1 MGRCIFF
8 LVQLAKHVPLICI
21 ALVRALPNP
30 FRVLSWKAYERWLI
44 TFRFP
49 AGTMGI
55 VNDTDLAQEILKN
68 KDGDFPKSRFIQ
80 ALLQPLIGQGLFGQP
95 GGTEVQRLRKSYYA
109 ALREV
114 SPQRVDDVAARLTR
128 EYLRRW
134 QQEPQGFPAPL
145 EFSRLAID
153 IVTECVFERRFAP
166 AQSLEFVQA
175 FSQYNRSVN
184 LVLLMYSSGT
194 GEDLQPL
201 VRNMGLV
208 ENGRVVREHLRRC
221 FVQPFWGENAL
232 AHPPF
237 YAKILLHWQSSPQ
250 FVPGD
255 LAAQEFLL
263 DEIAVMVLAGHETTA
278 SVLSWIFWELSAP
291 ERYAAYLQSVRDD
304 GLEQAQD
311 GLIDEGLRLYP
322 PIGVYLRDTSC
333 DVELR
338 GKKFPR
344 GSTLA
349 VSPWTMHR
357 HKSLWKSGR
366 EFCPERWRKPMENA
380 ESPTVGRNFLPY
392 GSGNRVCPGNQ
403 FAQAEM
409 RAILREMLTVVQ
421 PQRLTRQN
429 PRPMGSMTTRPHI
442 DFRLRLIP
450 LDGA

>member
-8 LVQLAKHVPLICI
+8 LVQLAKHVPLICL

-30 FRVLSWKAYERWLI
+30 FSVLSWKAYERWLI
-44 TFRFP
+44 TYRFP

-55 VNDTDLAQEILKN
+55 VNDADLAQEILKN
-68 KDGDFPKSRFIQ
+68 KDGNFPKSRFLQ

-95 GGTEVQRLRKSYYA
+95 GGAEVQRLRKSYYA

-114 SPQRVDDVAARLTR
+114 SEQRVDDVAAGFTR
-128 EYLRRW
+128 EYLQRW
-134 QQEPQGFPAPL
+134 QQEPQGFIAPV

-166 AQSLEFVQA
+166 AQSLEFALA
-175 FSQYNRSVN
+175 FARYNRSVN

-194 GEDLQPL
+194 AEDLQAL

-208 ENGRVVREHLRRC
+208 ESGRTVREHLQQC
-221 FVQPFWGENAL
+221 FIQPFWGEKAL
-232 AHPPF
+232 EHPQF
-237 YAKILLHWQSSPQ
+237 YKKILLHWQSSPE

-291 ERYAAYLQSVRDD
+291 EQHAAYLTSVGTH

-311 GLIDEGLRLYP
+311 ALIDEGLRLFP
-322 PIGVYLRDTSC
+322 PIGVYLRDTLC
-333 DVELR
+333 EVELR
-338 GKKFPR
+338 GKKFAQ

-357 HKSLWKSGR
+357 HKSLWKNGR
-366 EFCPERWRKPMENA
+366 EFCPARWQKPGDDA
-380 ESPTVGRNFLPY
+380 APPTVGRNFIPY
-392 GSGNRVCPGNQ
+392 GSGNRVCPGNL

-409 RAILREMLTVVQ
+409 RAILREMLTLVQ
-421 PQRLTRQN
+421 PQRLTQRN

-442 DFRLRLIP
+442 DFRLKLLP
-450 LDGA
+450 LKSA